1 VKRTARLFFN
11 ASDYQ
16 PEVPM
21 AAFRAAIAAHGL
33 RPGCYK
39 LELVPA
45 MHSTTR
51 DGSRLAAWG
60 RASIGGTWCAMLLDA
75 ARASG
80 AGWIRWLWT
89 LDHEVLHLKGL
100 EHGDMKWHDE
110 QANAAV
116 PYHPTMEAPPLPP
129 PWAHDLAAAG
139 PARLLRTAASTAT
152 AAEMRPQKIAR
163 RQAQITRIEAAIRA
177 CMVREKKLT
186 TRLRTAQRSLAAL
199 ERAADHSKK
208 GA

>member
-1 VKRTARLFFN
+1 MKRTARLLYN

-16 PEVPM
+16 PEIPM
-21 AAFRAAIAAHGL
+21 AAFRAALAAHGL

-39 LELVPA
+39 LELVPSF
-45 MHSTTR
+45 HSKFR
-51 DGSRLAAWG
+51 RGLRLNARG
-60 RASIGGTWCAMLLDA
+60 RAVVGGFWCGMMLDEESA
-75 ARASG
+75 TG
-80 AGWIRWLWT
+80 KGWIRWLWT
-89 LDHEVLHLKGL
+89 LDHEVLHLM
-100 EHGDMKWHDE
+100 EWHDDKV
-110 QANAAV
+110 NAAV

-129 PWAHDLAAAG
+129 LWAHDLAATG
-139 PARLLRTAASTAT
+139 PTRIERIAASTAT

-199 ERAADHSKK
+199 ERAASKK
-208 GA
+208 EG

>member
-1 VKRTARLFFN
+1 VKRTARLLYN

-45 MHSTTR
+45 MHARFR
-51 DGSRLAAWG
+51 DGRRINARG
-60 RASIGGTWCAMLLDA
+60 RAVVGGFWCGMMLDEESA
-75 ARASG
+75 TG
-80 AGWIRWLWT
+80 KGWIRWLWT

-100 EHGDMKWHDE
+100 EHPDMKWHDE
-110 QANAAV
+110 KIGEAC

-129 PWAHDLAAAG
+129 LWAHDLASLG
-139 PARLLRTAASTAT
+139 PTRIERIAASTAT

-199 ERAADHSKK
+199 ERAASK
-208 GA
+208 GAP